1 MGGCRTVETIT
12 APEGCEFK
20 FTERFEGWP
29 CAVERAD
36 NYSVRCG
43 VERGVPYT
51 RCAFTVGNTVHKW
64 LNPTIELVKI
74 AKPEP
79 AVQFFEFGWPVEGK
93 KGDLIHIDRNG
104 HWELRRSHPQVLES
118 PTYTTVASG
127 GSFIWSGV

>member
-1 MGGCRTVETIT
+1 MGGHRTVT
-12 APEGCEFK
+12 ASDGYEFK
-20 FTERFEGWP
+20 ITNAVTGRVWHSEQYTLHDHDCGFTGRETG
-29 CAVERAD
+29 CH
-36 NYSVRCG
+36 
-43 VERGVPYT
+43 
-51 RCAFTVGNTVHKW
+51 AFW
-64 LNPTIELVKI
+64 DAPIIEFVKI
-74 AKPEP
+74 EKPKP